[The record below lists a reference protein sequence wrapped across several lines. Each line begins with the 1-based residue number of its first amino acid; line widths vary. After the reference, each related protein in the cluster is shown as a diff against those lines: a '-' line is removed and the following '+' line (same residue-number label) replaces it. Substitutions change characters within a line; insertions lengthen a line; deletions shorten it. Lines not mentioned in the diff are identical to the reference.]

1 MTGIRITLVLFATV
15 LALFFAVGLLAAHLG
30 AEGELLAVRGAALD
44 PAMAAHV
51 DDLLR
56 RAARLT
62 PDTSPEVA
70 RAGMLSERGDHAA
83 AIAVLRDV
91 LRREPRNVTAWI
103 VLSVAAK
110 PVDAA
115 LSQRARRQAA
125 ELAPAV
131 PQPPG

>member
-1 MTGIRITLVLFATV
+1 VIWVRVTLVLVATA
-15 LALFFAVGLLAAHLG
+15 LAAVFAVGLRASHLG
-30 AEGELLAVRGAALD
+30 SEGDALAVRGASLD
-44 PAMAAHV
+44 RATAAHA

-62 PDTSPEVA
+62 PDTSPDVA
-70 RAGMLSERGDHAA
+70 RAGLLSQRGDHTA
-83 AIAVLRDV
+83 AIAVVRSV

-110 PVDAA
+110 PVDPA
-115 LSQRARRQAA
+115 LSRAARRRAA

-131 PQPPG
+131 PEPPG